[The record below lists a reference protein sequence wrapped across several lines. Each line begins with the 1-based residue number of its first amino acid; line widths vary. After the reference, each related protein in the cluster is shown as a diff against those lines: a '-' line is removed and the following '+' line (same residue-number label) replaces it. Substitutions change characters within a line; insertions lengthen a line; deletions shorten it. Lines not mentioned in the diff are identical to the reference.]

1 LGAHIRTFDI
11 ADATSVSSLIS
22 TTLRISNVT
31 DYPEE
36 FLSKVEASLTPP
48 SLHELAKERVI
59 FVAVEGKAIVGT
71 ASLGR
76 DQVHA
81 VFVHPARQGRGI
93 GRRLMEAVESEAQAR
108 GERGLI
114 LYASVSAVP
123 FYEANGWRTV
133 REHRDG
139 DARLVVMIK
148 PLGEHRTRPGNE
160 AGGADTAV
168 Y

>member
-1 LGAHIRTFDI
+1 MR
-11 ADATSVSSLIS
+11 
-22 TTLRISNVT
+22 
-31 DYPEE
+31 DYPED

-48 SLHELAKERVI
+48 FLRELAKERMI
-59 FVAVEGKAIVGT
+59 LVAMEGDVIVGT

-93 GRRLMEAVESEAQAR
+93 GRRLMEAVESAARAR
-108 GERGLI
+108 GERELI
-114 LYASVSAVP
+114 LYASLSAVA

-139 DARLVVMIK
+139 DARLVVMTK
-148 PLGEHRTRPGNE
+148 PLGEQRARPGKG
-160 AGGADTAV
+160 AGAADAAV
-168 Y
+168 

>member
-1 LGAHIRTFDI
+1 MGAHIRAFDT

-59 FVAVEGKAIVGT
+59 FVAVEGNAIVGT

-139 DARLVVMIK
+139 DARLVVMMK

>member
-1 LGAHIRTFDI
+1 LGAHIRAFDT

-59 FVAVEGKAIVGT
+59 FVAVEGTAIVGT

-139 DARLVVMIK
+139 DARLVVMMK
-148 PLGEHRTRPGNE
+148 PLGERRTRPGNE

>member
-1 LGAHIRTFDI
+1 LEVHIRAFEI
-11 ADATSVSSLIS
+11 ADATSVGGLIS
-22 TTLRISNVT
+22 TTLRISNVK
-31 DYPEE
+31 DYPAD

-48 SLHELAKERVI
+48 SLCELAKERVI
-59 FVAVEGKAIVGT
+59 FVAVEGNAIVGT

-93 GRRLMEAVESEAQAR
+93 GRRLMEAAESEARAR

-123 FYEANGWRTV
+123 FYEAGGWRTV
-133 REHRDG
+133 REHHDG
-139 DARLVVMIK
+139 DARLVVMTK
-148 PLGEHRTRPGNE
+148 FLGEQRARPGE
-160 AGGADTAV
+160 AAGGTDAAV
-168 Y
+168 

>member
-1 LGAHIRTFDI
+1 LGAHIRAFEI

-22 TTLRISNVT
+22 TTLRISNVK
-31 DYPEE
+31 DYPED

-48 SLHELAKERVI
+48 SLRELAKERVI
-59 FVAVEGKAIVGT
+59 RVAVEGNSIVGT
-71 ASLGR
+71 ASLGG

-93 GRRLMEAVESEAQAR
+93 GRRLMEAVESEARAR
-108 GERGLI
+108 GKRALI
-114 LYASVSAVP
+114 LYASVSAVS

-139 DARLVVMIK
+139 DARLVVMTK
-148 PLGEHRTRPGNE
+148 PFSEQRTHPGNR
-160 AGGADTAV
+160 AGSADATV
-168 Y
+168 